1 MSCSDRGSE
10 EKAGYMA
17 SSETGT
23 EGMVDGPIDYG
34 RLYAYRHQGVRQ
46 DQRQAVWNQIAAHVY
61 RRMGDPQVVLDPA
74 AGRGEFISA
83 IPAPERWI
91 VDVVDQ
97 APPDRGLN
105 VVLGDVLRVDLP
117 VEHFDGVF
125 VSNFL
130 EHLAT
135 QADVAR
141 FLKRMQQ
148 VMQSGGRLAILGP
161 NFKYCYRSYF
171 DCADHTLALTHVA
184 VDEHL
189 HAAGFKVVSVTPRFI
204 PFSFR
209 SSLPASGVVTRA
221 YLSLPPVWR
230 VFGQQ
235 FLLIAKKA

>member
-1 MSCSDRGSE
+1 V
-10 EKAGYMA
+10 
-17 SSETGT
+17 
-23 EGMVDGPIDYG
+23 VDAPIDYG

-46 DQRQAVWNQIAAHVY
+46 DQRQAVWNRIAAYVY
-61 RRMGDPQVVLDPA
+61 RLMGNPRVVLDPA

-97 APPDRGLN
+97 VSPARGLN
-105 VVLGDVLRVDLP
+105 VVLGDVFSVDLP
-117 VEHFDGVF
+117 ADHFDGVF

-135 QADVAR
+135 QAEVAR
-141 FLKRMQQ
+141 FLKRMRH

-171 DCADHTLALTHVA
+171 DFADHTLALTHVA

-189 HAAGFKVVSVTPRFI
+189 HAAGFEVRSVIPRFI

-209 SSLPASGVVTRA
+209 SSLPASGLLTGG
-221 YLSLPPVWR
+221 YLSFPPAWR
-230 VFGQQ
+230 VFGKQ
-235 FLLIAKKA
+235 FLFVASKP